1 MRLNRE
7 IGHFHISNRRKVNNL
22 FSFRKTL
29 FNINRDQDYLL
40 NTENDTTRP
49 CSTKRSGTN
58 IIKKTDHLKIDFEA
72 EVKEEIGKLESQM
85 KIGWTTM
92 TQIAE
97 KVRARKSKYSEDEK
111 LKNMKF
117 SKEIFEPRF
126 LI

>member
-1 MRLNRE
+1 M
-7 IGHFHISNRRKVNNL
+7 
-22 FSFRKTL
+22 KT
-29 FNINRDQDYLL
+29 
-40 NTENDTTRP
+40 
-49 CSTKRSGTN
+49 
-58 IIKKTDHLKIDFEA
+58 DFEA

-126 LI
+126 LIWSTGRQGRKMIGSMS

>member
-58 IIKKTDHLKIDFEA
+58 IIKKTDHLKTDFEA

-97 KVRARKSKYSEDEK
+97 KVRARKSEYSEDEK

-117 SKEIFEPRF
+117 SKEIFEP
-126 LI
+126 

>member
-1 MRLNRE
+1 M
-7 IGHFHISNRRKVNNL
+7 
-22 FSFRKTL
+22 

-58 IIKKTDHLKIDFEA
+58 IIKKTDHLKADFEA